1 MSGINNNLDIEIF
14 DIFRRSIWDGL
25 YFTMEFFVDK
35 MVQFLYY
42 RYVQDEW
49 MNPFDFILACN
60 SEAKIG

>member
-1 MSGINNNLDIEIF
+1 
-14 DIFRRSIWDGL
+14 
-25 YFTMEFFVDK
+25 MEFFVDK

-49 MNPFDFILACN
+49 MNPFNFIVACN